1 MSLVILTTDNTNEA
15 EQAVWMFF
23 FFLQIV
29 QAVITVDPVV
39 KYSLAHK
46 GMQTR
51 L

>member
-1 MSLVILTTDNTNEA
+1 MRLNKRSE
-15 EQAVWMFF
+15 WGFF
-23 FFLQIV
+23 YRIV

>member
-23 FFLQIV
+23 FLQIV
-29 QAVITVDPVV
+29 QAVITVDPAVN
-39 KYSLAHK
+39 SLAHK

>member
-15 EQAVWMFF
+15 EQAVWMF